1 MILIKGTTQVEVENY
16 ANTETQNVAKWARNK
31 KINFNDQKSKI
42 MIITWKKPK
51 NEQDFKIY
59 LNNKKLQQEDTIKY
73 VSIII
78 NRRFNFNEHIKNIA
92 GKCIN
97 IIHALSKSAKINWGL
112 RHDVLRIIYAGAI
125 LPILSYGALIWIEC
139 LKWKHN
145 VTKLKRVQRLIN
157 TKITRAYRTTS
168 HEALCVLTG
177 IIPIQLELQSQ
188 AKGYCIT
195 SGNAQIDVPKCYR
208 KWTHPAKAIELKEKC
223 EEREYMIEVYM
234 DGSKSSSDVGSG
246 TAVFTNKHLTFHLK
260 YKLVERCSNN
270 QAQQL
275 AIAKTL
281 EKIQDLGHLQG
292 NHRSVAIHTDSKIT
306 LEAIAKPRNHQN
318 LVEQIRDKIRW
329 LEKITGPSTSPG
341 WRLTMTTMGTSWLTN
356 WRKKR
361 SAEVK
366 QKLPTTK
373 YSFY

>member
-139 LKWKHN
+139 LK
-145 VTKLKRVQRLIN
+145 
-157 TKITRAYRTTS
+157 
-168 HEALCVLTG
+168 
-177 IIPIQLELQSQ
+177 
-188 AKGYCIT
+188 
-195 SGNAQIDVPKCYR
+195 
-208 KWTHPAKAIELKEKC
+208 
-223 EEREYMIEVYM
+223 
-234 DGSKSSSDVGSG
+234 
-246 TAVFTNKHLTFHLK
+246 
-260 YKLVERCSNN
+260 
-270 QAQQL
+270 
-275 AIAKTL
+275 
-281 EKIQDLGHLQG
+281 
-292 NHRSVAIHTDSKIT
+292 
-306 LEAIAKPRNHQN
+306 
-318 LVEQIRDKIRW
+318 
-329 LEKITGPSTSPG
+329 
-341 WRLTMTTMGTSWLTN
+341 
-356 WRKKR
+356 
-361 SAEVK
+361 
-366 QKLPTTK
+366 
-373 YSFY
+373 